1 MRAPKQAAKPPARSA
16 PAVTTAAAPGSSCSL
31 PPARNGGHTLPA
43 PLAGRIL
50 QPKLQVG
57 RPDDALEQEA
67 DRIADQVLRMPD
79 AGGLQSGIDPA
90 AIRPLSIQRMCS
102 QCEEE
107 LHRRHDGVSADNS
120 TAGLGQ
126 VDSTLQQPGRPLD
139 PAARAFFEPRF
150 GVDFSA
156 VRIHTDTQAAESARA
171 VSALAYTVGRDVV
184 FNTGQYAPH
193 SDSGRRLL
201 AHELTH
207 VVQQRG
213 VASPGAQPGRVSR
226 QQAPPE
232 GARDGHPSWREPA
245 ALAIGHPGAAIEA
258 EADRVALRAVDT
270 LHPGSA
276 LRGWTTV
283 RRVPGSAS
291 GADGVPAPRSVSA
304 VLGSPGRPLEPGTQ
318 ARMAPAS
325 GMDLSAV
332 RIHDDA
338 SAALA
343 TADVKA
349 VAWTVGNHIAFS
361 RGAYRPGAPG
371 GDRLIAHELAH
382 VAQQRRSGIPM
393 LARSVEDWM
402 QSTPAITTMPYTE
415 LVLEADELQQWLS
428 RQTTSSPES
437 SRIEEVLPLI
447 RREIASR
454 DAQAI
459 AAGRPPARSPR
470 RRSAA
475 TPAAPTPRPAQR
487 PEVLTRMSSVP
498 YADPAEMRSQYDLIM
513 QWLATP
519 DLPGAERRILE
530 AERGNLAVLL
540 QDERQRAAGARQAAR
555 LSLALTPAQSGQ
567 GSELGSLANVIE
579 GIAGDTANPDLFW
592 IYDRGE
598 RIPIS
603 RAQRDS
609 LHTTLHD
616 ELARARTQMSNRV
629 DYYWGRY
636 QSQREVNAEYPI
648 VSAISGWLGG
658 VSDPGAELARRR
670 TIALARLETL
680 GGQIDSG
687 RLREAGAMLAG
698 LERDTQVIRAVAR
711 AFYEGYIDGAETAVT
726 VLEITRDV
734 SFAVAASIGA
744 VVAAPFVAGVVAG
757 AGATGT
763 LATGLT
769 IVGTGTVVG
778 TGTGLV
784 RGGSAALGVGVAG
797 GSADE
802 ALAALRSEGTRG
814 FVDGFVAGAGGS
826 AARALAPAL
835 VARLG
840 GQVAGRVATQ
850 MIVNGGAA
858 VIDSLANGASI
869 GQAVQSG
876 LTAAVLSI
884 PGGLIGSDSRLSR
897 QLLGPL
903 TNSATAYVGA
913 LANGAPPDQARR
925 AAIVALAT
933 GLSTG
938 GLVEGRESEIAGYYQ
953 SGRQV
958 GVSARSTAVRTTAAV
973 MIGLADAV
981 PPVRTVGGATTTTT
995 ISQPADRPAV
1005 TSSAPV
1011 VVAAPASTTAQVP
1024 ATTAPAATQQATA
1037 TVATLPGATTTTAQS
1052 AQVMSAAT
1060 FATSVAPA
1068 IATTTQ
1074 SPAPAVTAQAPTTVA
1089 SSAEAALG
1097 MSASQRAAARG
1108 AFSGNLTSP
1117 DNAPL
1122 GAVWNQVANPGE
1134 AATLTAA
1141 NSRRLFN
1148 NHRNRFWRAVRRN
1161 PAALQLI
1168 RNMGGT
1174 FPEER
1179 NGGALDPNAT
1189 SVPEIN
1195 LAGGVRLRI
1204 SLDHEVERQTAPNR
1218 ALDPN
1223 NLRLSTVLENTV
1235 LLRQLHDQD
1244 PFNNPPPNWTPGP

>member
-1 MRAPKQAAKPPARSA
+1 MRASKQAVQSPACSMPR
-16 PAVTTAAAPGSSCSL
+16 VTTTAAPGSPLSL
-31 PPARNGGHTLPA
+31 QPARNGGRTLPE
-43 PLAGRIL
+43 LLSGRLL

-57 RPDDALEQEA
+57 KPDDALEQEA

-79 AGGLQSGIDPA
+79 P
-90 AIRPLSIQRMCS
+90 
-102 QCEEE
+102 
-107 LHRRHDGVSADNS
+107 
-120 TAGLGQ
+120 
-126 VDSTLQQPGRPLD
+126 
-139 PAARAFFEPRF
+139 
-150 GVDFSA
+150 DF
-156 VRIHTDTQAAESARA
+156 
-171 VSALAYTVGRDVV
+171 GRDVV

-193 SDSGRRLL
+193 RDSGRRLL

-213 VASPGAQPGRVSR
+213 AGSLRAPSPVERG
-226 QQAPPE
+226 
-232 GARDGHPSWREPA
+232 PA
-245 ALAIGHPGAAIEA
+245 TLAIGHPGAAAEV
-258 EADRVALRAVDT
+258 EADRVALRAVDA
-270 LHPGSA
+270 LHPRSA
-276 LRGWTTV
+276 PRRWTSV
-283 RRVPGSAS
+283 RRAPGDAF
-291 GADGVPAPRSVSA
+291 GPDGVPAPRSVSV

-318 ARMAPAS
+318 ARMAPVS
-325 GMDLSAV
+325 GLDLSAV
-332 RIHDDA
+332 RIHDDD

-343 TADVKA
+343 TADVNA

-382 VAQQRRSGIPM
+382 VAQQRRTGVPM

-402 QSTPAITTMPYTE
+402 QSSPAIATMPYTE

-447 RREIASR
+447 RREIARR

-459 AAGRPPARSPR
+459 GAGRPPARRPR
-470 RRSAA
+470 HRSAA
-475 TPAAPTPRPAQR
+475 TPAVPTPRPEQR
-487 PEVLTRMSSVP
+487 PEVLTRMASVP
-498 YADPAEMRSQYDLIM
+498 YADTAEMRSQYDLIM
-513 QWLATP
+513 QWLAMP
-519 DLPGAERRILE
+519 DLPGSERRILE

-540 QDERQRAAGARQAAR
+540 QGERQRAAGARQAER

-567 GSELGSLANVIE
+567 DSELGNLANIIV
-579 GIAGDTANPDLFW
+579 GIVGDTANPELFW
-592 IYDRGE
+592 IYDHGE

-609 LHTTLHD
+609 LHTTLHG
-616 ELARARTQMSNRV
+616 ELARARTRMSGRV

-670 TIALARLETL
+670 TIALARLEAL
-680 GGQIDSG
+680 GGLIESG

-698 LERDTQVIRAVAR
+698 LERETQVIRAVSR

-778 TGTGLV
+778 TGTGVV

-835 VARLG
+835 VTRLG

-869 GQAVQSG
+869 EQAVQSG
-876 LTAAVLSI
+876 MTAAVLSI

-897 QLLGPL
+897 QFLGPL
-903 TNSATAYVGA
+903 TNSATAYIGA
-913 LANGAPPDQARR
+913 LANGATPDQARR

-938 GLVEGRESEIAGYYQ
+938 GLVEGRASEIAGYYQ
-953 SGRQV
+953 DGRHV
-958 GVSARSTAVRTTAAV
+958 GVSARSTAARTTAAV

-981 PPVRTVGGATTTTT
+981 PPARTVGGATTT
-995 ISQPADRPAV
+995 ISQPADQPAV
-1005 TSSAPV
+1005 ASPAPA
-1011 VVAAPASTTAQVP
+1011 VAAAPPSTTVQVP
-1024 ATTAPAATQQATA
+1024 TPAASAATQPTTATA
-1037 TVATLPGATTTTAQS
+1037 ATLPDGPTTTARS
-1052 AQVMSAAT
+1052 VQVMSAAT

-1068 IATTTQ
+1068 VATTTP
-1074 SPAPAVTAQAPTTVA
+1074 SPAPAAPAVPAQAPATVA

-1097 MSASQRAAARG
+1097 MSASQRAAARS

-1117 DNAPL
+1117 AIAAL

-1148 NHRNRFWRAVRRN
+1148 NHRNRFWRAVRRD
-1161 PAALQLI
+1161 PAALQVI

-1179 NGGALDPNAT
+1179 NGGALDPNAN

-1218 ALDPN
+1218 ALDPS

-1244 PFNNPPPNWTPGP
+1244 PFNNPPPTWTPGP